1 MDSRL
6 LEILVCPVSKAPLRP
21 LTRAERE
28 LVNRAI
34 ATGAV
39 TTVRGSIVGTPLADG
54 LVTRDGKVVYRL
66 DDGIPVL
73 LPDEGIG
80 TMQIVDFP
88 H

>member
-6 LEILVCPVSKAPLRP
+6 LEILVCPLSKVALRP

-39 TTVRGSIVGTPLADG
+39 TSVRGVSVATPLADG
-54 LVTRDGKVVYRL
+54 LVTRDGRVIYRVE
-66 DDGIPVL
+66 DDIPVL